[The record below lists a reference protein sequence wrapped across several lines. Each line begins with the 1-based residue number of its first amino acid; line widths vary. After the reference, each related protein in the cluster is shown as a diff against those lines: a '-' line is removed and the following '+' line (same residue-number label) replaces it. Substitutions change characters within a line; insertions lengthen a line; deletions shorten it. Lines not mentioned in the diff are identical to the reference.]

1 MAFRSNGHRVWL
13 VVVAMLLVSGC
24 NTLFDGPAGSDALDG
39 LSEQA
44 LSDVQ
49 AIAKSQSSREVIG
62 ALSTSPTVAG
72 LAQEGVSSAVQAGSR
87 VAAHFASAKVTRI
100 SAAQAQEPT
109 LYFEKISN
117 PMPQLVML
125 STGRAAVWWDD
136 KPLLMPAGNASHVVL
151 VQPGKHTL
159 KIEYANA
166 AVFKA
171 EIVVARFERVTL
183 RVDAMPGLV
192 HQDNQ

>member
-13 VVVAMLLVSGC
+13 VAVAMLLVSGC
-24 NTLFDGPAGSDALDG
+24 NTLFDGPAGPDAVDG

-49 AIAKSQSSREVIG
+49 AIAKSQSSREAIG

-87 VAAHFASAKVTRI
+87 VAAHFSSAKVTRL

-109 LYFEKISN
+109 LYFEKITN
-117 PMPQLVML
+117 PMPQLVVL
-125 STGRAAVWWDD
+125 SAGRAAVWWDD

-183 RVDAMPGLV
+183 RVDATPGLV